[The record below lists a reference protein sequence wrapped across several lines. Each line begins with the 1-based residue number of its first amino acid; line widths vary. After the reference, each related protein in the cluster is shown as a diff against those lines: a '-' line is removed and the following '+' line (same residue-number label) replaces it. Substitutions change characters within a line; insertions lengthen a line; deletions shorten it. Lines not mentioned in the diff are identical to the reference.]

1 MNNTMLKEMLT
12 RAFDGKLRKDAVV
25 NFFTNE
31 NKVTALIK
39 VPRRAER
46 MAVINGVPSTFA
58 TTECSTANLSVWGI
72 EKEENIKKKV
82 DDFLRFYDFLR
93 A

>member
-1 MNNTMLKEMLT
+1 MNNTMLKETLT

-25 NFFTNE
+25 NFFTNR

-39 VPRRAER
+39 VPRKAER
-46 MAVINGVPSTFA
+46 MAVINGVPGAFT
-58 TTECSTANLSVWGI
+58 TTECSTAKLTVCGI
-72 EKEENIKKKV
+72 EKEKNIKKKV
-82 DDFLRFYDFLR
+82 DDFLKFYDFLK